1 MQNAMRKMAN
11 KQEAI
16 PKSVKKRRKKKKK
29 QKQKKK
35 NGVCSTTQRQ
45 RRALRCVII
54 RSSKHKSMGCNL
66 LSIYPRERLRMS
78 CAPSPR

>member
-1 MQNAMRKMAN
+1 MSGIMQNAMRKMAN

-35 NGVCSTTQRQ
+35 KGSARQ
-45 RRALRCVII
+45 RKDKDEL
-54 RSSKHKSMGCNL
+54 
-66 LSIYPRERLRMS
+66 
-78 CAPSPR
+78 